1 VQGRTARGRQTRL
14 SHAAL
19 VYVLVNLGLAALN
32 LLTSPQYL
40 WFVWALIGWGIGLF
54 AHGFSV
60 YASTTDMR
68 EDAIEA
74 ELKRLRARQASK
86 PSAEG

>member
-1 VQGRTARGRQTRL
+1 
-14 SHAAL
+14 
-19 VYVLVNLGLAALN
+19 
-32 LLTSPQYL
+32 LT
-40 WFVWALIGWGIGLF
+40 GWGIGLF

-74 ELKRLRARQASK
+74 ELKRLGARQASK